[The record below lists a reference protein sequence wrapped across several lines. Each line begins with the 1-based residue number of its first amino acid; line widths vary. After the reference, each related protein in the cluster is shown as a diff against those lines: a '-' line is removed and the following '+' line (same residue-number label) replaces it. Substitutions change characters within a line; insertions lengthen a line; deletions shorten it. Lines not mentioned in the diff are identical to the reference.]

1 MSIDKRLLRVKKSV
15 NLPNV
20 GASVPAIAIIAG
32 LIAVLAIGAGVY
44 LYRTIS
50 EEVAHQT
57 IGIATG
63 PPSGSYYAVGMALQR
78 LFDNAAAFPQAEVM
92 ITDGSVENT
101 KLMADPGVDVDL
113 AFVQGDET
121 LDADARLLTV
131 LFEES
136 LHILVSRSAAEEI
149 TSIFD
154 LQGKRVALGL
164 AGSGNRALSQ
174 RVLRHFG
181 VVVGEAHFLSPIDA
195 AAGLV
200 DGSLDAAFMV
210 ATIPSEVVHDLAQQD
225 AIRFISLG
233 SDGEKGGETH
243 ALELLFPGLKRTTIP
258 RSTYGR
264 LPQHAINTIGV
275 DALLVAPAD
284 VNGILI
290 RAMTTLIFANR
301 SGLAGLEAS
310 GHLPARIIRENYDP
324 ANVTVPYHPGAVA
337 YYRREEPPFFVEYAE
352 ALSLGLTLML
362 AIYSGYIAFRELMR
376 RRMKN
381 RVDAYLVEVER
392 LASYAPS
399 MDLEDLQVRQATM
412 EALRRAAFSDLVA
425 ERLLADEAFTIL
437 QSHLRDE
444 LGEVARLIRV
454 KESEVVGE

>member
-1 MSIDKRLLRVKKSV
+1 MPIDKRLLRVRKSV
-15 NLPNV
+15 NLPDV

-32 LIAVLAIGAGVY
+32 LVAVLAIATGVY

-50 EEVAHQT
+50 DKVAHQSVA
-57 IGIATG
+57 IATG
-63 PPSGSYYAVGMALQR
+63 PPSGSYYPVGMALQR
-78 LFDNAAAFPQAEVM
+78 LFDNTAAFPRADVI
-92 ITDGSVENT
+92 ITDGSVENA

-121 LDADARLLTV
+121 LSADARLLTV
-131 LFEES
+131 LFQES
-136 LHILVSRSAAEEI
+136 LHILISRHSAGEI

-154 LQGKRVALGL
+154 LQGKRVAIGL

-181 VVVGEAHFLSPIDA
+181 VALGEALFMSPRDA
-195 AAGLV
+195 AAGLL
-200 DGSLDAAFMV
+200 DGSLDAALML
-210 ATIPSEVVHDLAQQD
+210 ASIPSELIHDLAHRD

-233 SDGEKGGETH
+233 NGGEEGGETH
-243 ALELLFPGLKRTTIP
+243 ALELLFPGLRRTTIP
-258 RSTYGR
+258 RGTYGR
-264 LPQHAINTIGV
+264 LPLRAIHTIGV

-284 VNGILI
+284 VNSILV
-290 RAMTTLIFANR
+290 RAITTLIFANR
-301 SGLAGLEAS
+301 SSLTGAEAGDYS
-310 GHLPARIIRENYDP
+310 PARIIRENYDP

-362 AIYSGYIAFRELMR
+362 AIYSGYIAFRELIR

-381 RVDAYLVEVER
+381 RVDGYLLEVER
-392 LASYAPS
+392 LASYLPS
-399 MDLEDLQVRQATM
+399 MSLEDLLVRQATM
-412 EALRRAAFSDLVA
+412 EALRRAAFADLVA

-437 QSHLRDE
+437 QNHLRDE
-444 LGEVARLIRV
+444 LNELASVIRV
-454 KESEVVGE
+454 KESAPAGA